1 MKISKKYLIFTIIM
15 CVLALLVNA
24 YIIMHSCLNASQSTE
39 ASRGVIDVTEDVINT
54 VAPNTI
60 TPENHDSF
68 ALFIRKAFG
77 HFGLFVISGLFTSLA
92 VFLLFNMTSSSKH
105 CINTVIGLSLG
116 LLLAIITETIQL
128 FVKGRSGEITDI
140 LIDFSGYLLGALIVG
155 LVLFILIRN
164 RNKKAQQVTSAQ

>member
-1 MKISKKYLIFTIIM
+1 M
-15 CVLALLVNA
+15 CVLALLINA

-39 ASRGVIDVTEDVINT
+39 ASRGVVDVTEDVINT

-92 VFLLFNMTSSSKH
+92 VFLLFNMTSSSQH
-105 CINTVIGLSLG
+105 YINAVIGLSLG

-128 FVKGRSGEITDI
+128 FVEGRSGEITDI

-155 LVLFILIRN
+155 LVLFIVIRN

>member
-1 MKISKKYLIFTIIM
+1 M
-15 CVLALLVNA
+15 CVLALLINA

-39 ASRGVIDVTEDVINT
+39 ASRGVVDVTEDVINT

-92 VFLLFNMTSSSKH
+92 VFLLLNMTSSSQH
-105 CINTVIGLSLG
+105 YINAVIGLSLG

-128 FVKGRSGEITDI
+128 FVEGRSGEITDI

-155 LVLFILIRN
+155 LVLFIVIRN
-164 RNKKAQQVTSAQ
+164 RNKKARQVTSNQ

>member
-1 MKISKKYLIFTIIM
+1 M
-15 CVLALLVNA
+15 CVLALLINA

-39 ASRGVIDVTEDVINT
+39 ASRGVVDVTEDVINT

-92 VFLLFNMTSSSKH
+92 IFLLLNMTSSSQH
-105 CINTVIGLSLG
+105 YINAVIGLSLG

-128 FVKGRSGEITDI
+128 FVEGRSGEITDI

-155 LVLFILIRN
+155 LVLFIVIRN

>member
-1 MKISKKYLIFTIIM
+1 MKVSKKYLIWTII
-15 CVLALLVNA
+15 VSILALLINA

-60 TPENHDSF
+60 TPENYDSF

-77 HFGLFVISGLFTSLA
+77 HFGLFVVSGLLTSLA
-92 VFLLFNMTSSSKH
+92 VFLLFNMSNSSKH
-105 CINTVIGLSLG
+105 YINVVIGLSLG

-128 FVKGRSGEITDI
+128 LVEGRSGELTDI
-140 LIDFSGYLLGALIVG
+140 LIDFSGYSLGALIVG
-155 LVLFILIRN
+155 LVLFLVIRN
-164 RNKKAQQVTSAQ
+164 RNKKARQVTSNQ